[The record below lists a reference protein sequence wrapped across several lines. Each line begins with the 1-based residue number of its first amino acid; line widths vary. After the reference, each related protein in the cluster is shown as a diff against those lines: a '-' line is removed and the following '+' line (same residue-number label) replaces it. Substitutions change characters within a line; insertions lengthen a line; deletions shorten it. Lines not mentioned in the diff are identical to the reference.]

1 MKKKGLI
8 FIIAVS
14 AVILVMILLA
24 LNPRLAGRYYS
35 RDNALINY
43 IEFGKNR
50 MVKFRIL
57 GMETSS
63 IRYRLK
69 GDTITVNVP
78 TRGETL
84 FKIVDSTTI
93 KGVSSGFEGIYVRST
108 PGRLDE

>member
-8 FIIAVS
+8 FLTAVGTLIA
-14 AVILVMILLA
+14 VMILLA
-24 LNPRLAGRYYS
+24 LRPRLAGRYYS
-35 RDNALINY
+35 RDNVLVNY
-43 IEFGKNR
+43 IEFGRNK

-63 IRYRLK
+63 LRYRLK
-69 GDTITVNVP
+69 GGMVSVNVP

-84 FKIVDSTTI
+84 FKILDSKTV
-93 KGVSSGFEGIYVRST
+93 KGVSSGFEGVYVRST